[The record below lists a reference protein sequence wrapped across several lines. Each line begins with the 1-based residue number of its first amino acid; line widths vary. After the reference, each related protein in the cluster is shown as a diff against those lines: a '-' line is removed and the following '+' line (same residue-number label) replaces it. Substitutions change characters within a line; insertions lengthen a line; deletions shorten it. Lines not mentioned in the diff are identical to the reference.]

1 MKTAIAAIIV
11 ALTLFVQAQDAAVV
25 VEETTYDPF
34 PIPALPALKVPAK
47 GRAIP
52 YDRKFAR
59 PVSVP
64 LAKAVGG
71 TRKAQGTPVLQLA
84 AAKPTMMFTPF
95 ERKLLNDWVSPHG
108 EAMSTLLKD
117 IAAAKEAGDTNTYER
132 LTQRYAT
139 WAEKYLRRGSKPS
152 TKQTP

>member
-1 MKTAIAAIIV
+1 MKSFITVIVIAV
-11 ALTLFVQAQDAAVV
+11 TQFSQAQDAVP
-25 VEETTYDPF
+25 EEKTYDAF
-34 PIPALPALKVPAK
+34 PIPEVPK
-47 GRAIP
+47 LTIPETGRAIP
-52 YDRKFAR
+52 HDRKNAK

-84 AAKPTMMFTPF
+84 TAKPTMMFTPF
-95 ERKLLNDWVSPHG
+95 ERKLLIDWVSPHG

-117 IAAAKEAGDTNTYER
+117 IAATKEAGDTNTYER

>member
-1 MKTAIAAIIV
+1 MKSFITVIVIAV
-11 ALTLFVQAQDAAVV
+11 TQFSQAQDAVAK
-25 VEETTYDPF
+25 ELTYDAF
-34 PIPALPALKVPAK
+34 PIPEVPK
-47 GRAIP
+47 LTIPETGRAIP
-52 YDRKFAR
+52 HDRKFAR

-84 AAKPTMMFTPF
+84 TAKPTMMFTPF

-132 LTQRYAT
+132 LTQRYAA

>member
-1 MKTAIAAIIV
+1 MKSFITVIV
-11 ALTLFVQAQDAAVV
+11 IVVTQFSQAQYPVP
-25 VEETTYDPF
+25 EETIYDAF
-34 PIPALPALKVPAK
+34 PIPAVPK
-47 GRAIP
+47 LTIPETGRAIP
-52 YDRKFAR
+52 YDRKLAR
-59 PVSVP
+59 PFRLP
-64 LAKAVGG
+64 GAMLMNGKE
-71 TRKAQGTPVLQLA
+71 KAQGAPVIKLA
-84 AAKPTMMFTPF
+84 AAKTLKALTPF

-139 WAEKYLRRGSKPS
+139 WAEKYLRRGAKPS

>member
-1 MKTAIAAIIV
+1 MKSFITVIV
-11 ALTLFVQAQDAAVV
+11 IVVTQFSQAQDAVP
-25 VEETTYDPF
+25 EETIYDAF
-34 PIPALPALKVPAK
+34 PIPAVPK
-47 GRAIP
+47 LTIPETGRAIP
-52 YDRKFAR
+52 YDRKLAR
-59 PVSVP
+59 PFRLP
-64 LAKAVGG
+64 GAKPMSG

-84 AAKPTMMFTPF
+84 TAKPTMMFTPF

-117 IAAAKEAGDTNTYER
+117 IAAAKETGDTNTYER

-139 WAEKYLRRGSKPS
+139 WAEKYLRRGAKPS

>member
-1 MKTAIAAIIV
+1 MKSFITVIVIAV
-11 ALTLFVQAQDAAVV
+11 TQFSQAQDAVP
-25 VEETTYDPF
+25 EETIYDAF

-52 YDRKFAR
+52 YDRKLAR
-59 PVSVP
+59 PFRLP
-64 LAKAVGG
+64 GAMLMNGKE
-71 TRKAQGTPVLQLA
+71 KAQGAPVIKLA
-84 AAKPTMMFTPF
+84 AAKTLKALTPF
-95 ERKLLNDWVSPHG
+95 ERKLLNDWESPHG
-108 EAMSTLLKD
+108 EAMNTLLKD

-132 LTQRYAT
+132 LTQRYAA

>member
-1 MKTAIAAIIV
+1 MKSFITVIVIAV
-11 ALTLFVQAQDAAVV
+11 TQFSQAQDAVA
-25 VEETTYDPF
+25 EEKTYDAF

-52 YDRKFAR
+52 YDRKLAR
-59 PVSVP
+59 PVRLP
-64 LAKAVGG
+64 GAKPMSGKE
-71 TRKAQGTPVLQLA
+71 KAQGPPVIKLA
-84 AAKPTMMFTPF
+84 AVKTVKALTPF
-95 ERKLLNDWVSPHG
+95 ERQLLNDWDSPHG

-139 WAEKYLRRGSKPS
+139 WAEKYLRRGAKPS